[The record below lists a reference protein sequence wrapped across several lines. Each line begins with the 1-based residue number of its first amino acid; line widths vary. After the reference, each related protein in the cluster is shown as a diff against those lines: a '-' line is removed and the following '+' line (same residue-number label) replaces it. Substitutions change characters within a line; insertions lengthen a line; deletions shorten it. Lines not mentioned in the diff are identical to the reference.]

1 MMLTAIHLT
10 SGQPCRATE
19 LEVLT
24 WRNTKFRVRSVY
36 FSQGMFFLLLLLLF
50 FHFDFSL
57 LIDLFPSYTGTVCI
71 LQTYSKTRALT
82 RAEKPIWRF
91 LPKELGRLVALNL
104 SYVKSFEATFT
115 REMYPDSAEAAN
127 NVRYFMFVK
136 YGLRF
141 TADNIRDIV
150 SATLSRPLGHFLQFS
165 AYRYPDWIS
174 SPPPH
179 FSFSCIVILFHY

>member
-1 MMLTAIHLT
+1 LEEHEVSREERVLQ
-10 SGQPCRATE
+10 SGYVF
-19 LEVLT
+19 L
-24 WRNTKFRVRSVY
+24 
-36 FSQGMFFLLLLLLF
+36 FFLLLLF

-174 SPPPH
+174 SPH